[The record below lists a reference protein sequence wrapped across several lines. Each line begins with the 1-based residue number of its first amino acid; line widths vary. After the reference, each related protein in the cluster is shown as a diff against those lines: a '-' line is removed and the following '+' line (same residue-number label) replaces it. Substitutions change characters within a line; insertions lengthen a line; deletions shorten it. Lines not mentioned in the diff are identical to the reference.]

1 MVPPGSDITDVAQL
15 AGRTVAATRGTD
27 PYFFAVQALEAAGVD
42 PADVEIQ
49 NLQHADGRAALA
61 GGSVAA
67 WSGLDPIMA
76 KAEAEGARFLYR
88 DLALNTF
95 SVLNATES
103 FLEEDP
109 ETAQTVLDTYE
120 RARAWALEHPDE
132 TVGILA
138 EAAKISPD
146 VARTVIL
153 ERTNADVSP
162 VPGQELLDALTGVGR
177 ILVGTGSVDYQHQVD
192 AALAS
197 ILDTR
202 FAEEAIR

>member
-1 MVPPGSDITDVAQL
+1 MAAEIFYDDDADLSVIQ
-15 AGRTVAATRGTD
+15 GRTVAVIGYGSQGHAH
-27 PYFFAVQALEAAGVD
+27 ALSLRDSGVD
-42 PADVEIQ
+42 VRI
-49 NLQHADGRAALA
+49 GLA
-61 GGSVAA
+61 EGSK
-67 WSGLDPIMA
+67 SRA

-177 ILVGTGSVDYQHQVD
+177 ILVDTGSVDYQHQVD

-197 ILDTR
+197 ILDIR